1 LVIGSFVIFG
11 LTLLFVLMRPWN
23 ISIGYSAL
31 TGAFLSLVIGVVSWA
46 DVLTVVGIVWNATL
60 AFVGIIIIS
69 MVLDEIGFF
78 EWAALHM
85 ARWGRGSG
93 FLLYVLMIV
102 LGSLVAALF
111 ANDGAALILTPIVL
125 AMVRH
130 LGFGPAAVLAFVMG
144 SGFIA
149 DTTSLP
155 FVISNLVNIVTADY
169 FHLGFVEYSKVMI
182 VPNLVALLSSL
193 LVLLVYYQRFIP
205 HTYDR
210 ARLVLPQTVIRDVRL
225 FHGSW
230 WVLIFLFIAYIIADH
245 YSLPISLFVLPIAFL
260 YLMMARFSSV
270 IKPWKIVKEAPWA
283 IVFFSIGMYVVVYGL
298 KNAGLTTMIS
308 GWIDEMATWGSLR
321 ATVGMGFL
329 AAILSSV
336 MNNMPTVLIN
346 ALSIEGARLTADI
359 QEAVVYANI
368 IGSDLGPKLTPIGS
382 LATLLWLNVLAKKKV
397 NIGWWTY
404 MKTGFILTVP
414 TLLLTLLALAVWLH
428 VIHPSM

>member
-1 LVIGSFVIFG
+1 MIGSFVIFV
-11 LTLLFVLMRPWN
+11 LTLLFVFMRPWN
-23 ISIGYSAL
+23 VSIGHVAL
-31 TGAFLSLVIGVVSWA
+31 AGAFLSLVIGTVSWT

-60 AFVGIIIIS
+60 AFVGIIIVS

-102 LGSLVAALF
+102 LGALVAALF

-130 LGFGPAAVLAFVMG
+130 LGFGSTVVLAFVMG

-182 VPNLVALLSSL
+182 VPNLVSLGSSL
-193 LVLLVYYQRFIP
+193 LVLLLYYRRVIP

-210 ARLVLPQTVIRDVRL
+210 SRLVLPQTAIRDVRL
-225 FHGSW
+225 FRASW
-230 WVLIFLFIAYIIADH
+230 WVLIILFIAYIMADH
-245 YSLPISLFVLPIAFL
+245 YGLPISLFVLPIAFL
-260 YLMMARFSSV
+260 YLLMARFSSV
-270 IKPWKIVKEAPWA
+270 INPWKIVKEAPWA
-283 IVFFSIGMYVVVYGL
+283 IIFFSIGMYVVVYGL
-298 KNAGLTTMIS
+298 KNAGLTTFLS
-308 GWIDEMATWGSLR
+308 GWINAMSAAGRTG

-329 AAILSSV
+329 AAMLSSV

-346 ALSIEGARLTADI
+346 ALSIEGAHLSADI

-404 MKTGFILTVP
+404 MKSGFVLTVP
-414 TLLLTLLALAVWLH
+414 TILLTLLALAWWLH